1 MNASQPSCNGG
12 CDQDVINDVLE
23 ANSTLVGQLLECFL
37 VDPNCTLFQSVLT
50 KQLAKNHL
58 FERRQILTHVTPV
71 PVHVHAHVHL
81 YSTMANLMHINR
93 HGACFTHMHA
103 LSTLKLDYCTI
114 LFQESFHSVAT
125 SPSTL

>member
-37 VDPNCTLFQSVLT
+37 IDPNCTLFQSVLT

-71 PVHVHAHVHL
+71 PMHVM
-81 YSTMANLMHINR
+81 YMYMYICTMANCINR
-93 HGACFTHMHA
+93 YAACFTHPHA
-103 LSTLKLDYCTI
+103 GCTLKLDYCTI